1 MAEVGYKASTPVLIS
16 SINGVKNVAVL
27 ISTMTTGDIITMT
40 GAAFKMS
47 TIAFFVLAT
56 PGGSTFAGTVH
67 AQSSNV
73 ISVNGT
79 SGVQSC
85 FAYIVGF

>member
-1 MAEVGYKASTPVLIS
+1 MAEVGYKSSTPVLLGNS
-16 SINGVKNVAVL
+16 FGVKFVGVL
-27 ISTMTTGDIITMT
+27 ISTMTTGDVITMS
-40 GAAFKMS
+40 GAQLGMS
-47 TIAFFVLAT
+47 TIVYYNIRSH
-56 PGGSTFAGTVH
+56 GHSTFTGTVH

-85 FAYIVGF
+85 MAFIVGF

>member
-1 MAEVGYKASTPVLIS
+1 MAEVGYKASTPVLVG
-16 SINGVKNVAVL
+16 SINGVKHVAVL

-40 GAAFKMS
+40 GAALKMS
-47 TIAFFVLAT
+47 TIVYYNIQSH
-56 PGGSTFAGTVH
+56 GHSTFAGTVN
-67 AQSSNV
+67 AQASNV

>member
-1 MAEVGYKASTPVLIS
+1 MAEVGYKSSTPVLITNV
-16 SINGVKNVAVL
+16 NGVKIVGVL
-27 ISTMTTGDIITMT
+27 VSTMTTGDVITMT

-47 TIAFFVLAT
+47 TIVYYDIQSH
-56 PGGSTFAGTVH
+56 GHSTFAGTVH
-67 AQSSNV
+67 AQASNV

-85 FAYIVGF
+85 MAFIVGF